1 MRRFASAVC
10 VAALIPLLRA
20 ELPTGT
26 WVRRPNKDDLGATM
40 IVEAA
45 GRGRKLT
52 FKVALPGG
60 GTSTMIVT
68 TQGDGKDEPV
78 SIDGKPSPETMAIR
92 FVDDRHMI
100 NIIKLSGTTMVTQKS
115 EVSADGRLIKVV
127 SSADAPGQQNGVEYW
142 DKK

>member
-1 MRRFASAVC
+1 
-10 VAALIPLLRA
+10 
-20 ELPTGT
+20 
-26 WVRRPNKDDLGATM
+26 
-40 IVEAA
+40 
-45 GRGRKLT
+45 
-52 FKVALPGG
+52 
-60 GTSTMIVT
+60 MIVT

-127 SSADAPGQQNGVEYW
+127 SSADAQGQHNGVEYW